1 MRFFAVVFFVDDFV
15 VFAAGLGLRLGL
27 RAFDPVF
34 FTVDLRAGLGL
45 RLGLRAFDPVFF
57 TVDFRAGLGLGLR

>member
-1 MRFFAVVFFVDDFV
+1 MVFFADDFV
-15 VFAAGLGLRLGL
+15 VFAAGLGLRLGLRAFDPVFFTADLRAGLRLGLRLGL

-45 RLGLRAFDPVFF
+45 R
-57 TVDFRAGLGLGLR
+57 